1 MKNRFFLQM
10 ALFASVAIY
19 FFANFQKIVVPGPIF
34 DTLMTDFNSGAGVVA
49 GLGASFMYS
58 YAVVQLLA
66 GPLVDRYGPGR
77 LMLCGGLIL
86 CAGAAITPFTH
97 SIPFLYIGR
106 VMTSVGAGTIII
118 GLVVEIVRVYP
129 DSYTAMGVCL
139 MIGYFGGMAGGAP
152 YIRLVEW
159 AGWRMILA
167 AAAAI
172 MLLLYVSWVVLYRR
186 GGGLADAGQPKPEK
200 GEMPALGEY
209 LEVIRNPMNR
219 WLIVSNGMMFGVNF
233 VIQTVIGQKF
243 LQDFCMIGATA
254 AGAVIS
260 VFVAIAA
267 VAGLVQTWIN
277 RLCGDR
283 PILMIKITS
292 AAGLLAVAGLLLMV
306 FCGCRGIVPAAGAFF
321 LIALVTN
328 RTPVCTEVIRMLNPD
343 KIFGSSF
350 SLANA
355 ACFLLPGLIS
365 NAVGW
370 IMGCF
375 VPTEEAGRMVYGR
388 ETYLWILLMLT
399 AIEAAAF
406 LTSLPLRLPGTAAAA
421 AHAHTAAAA
430 DSPRGVPGRA

>member
-1 MKNRFFLQM
+1 MENRFFLRM
-10 ALFASVAIY
+10 ALFVSVAIY

-34 DTLMTDFNSGAGVVA
+34 DTLMTDFNSGAGIVA

-58 YAVVQLLA
+58 YAMVQLLA
-66 GPLVDRYGPGR
+66 GPLADRYGPGR

-86 CAGAAITPFTH
+86 CAGAAITPFAH
-97 SIPFLYIGR
+97 SVPFLYIGR
-106 VMTSVGAGTIII
+106 VLTSVGAGAIVI

-139 MIGYFGGMAGGAP
+139 MIGYFGAMAGGAP
-152 YIRLVEW
+152 YIRLVERF
-159 AGWRMILA
+159 GWRMTLA

-172 MLLLYVSWVVLYRR
+172 MLLLYVSWGVLYRR
-186 GGGLADAGQPKPEK
+186 GGGLSDAGCREPGK
-200 GEMPALGEY
+200 GKVLDLGEY
-209 LEVIRNPMNR
+209 LEVVRNPMNR
-219 WLIVSNGMMFGVNF
+219 WLIVSNGMMFGVYF

-243 LQDFCMIGATA
+243 LQDFCMVGATA

-283 PILMIKITS
+283 PVLMIQVSS
-292 AAGLLAVAGLLLMV
+292 ALGLFAVVGLVLMV
-306 FCGCRGIVPAAGAFF
+306 LCDCRSIVPAAGAFF
-321 LIALVTN
+321 LIALAAN
-328 RTPVCTEVIRMLNPD
+328 RTPVFTEVIRLFNPD
-343 KIFGSSF
+343 RIFGASF

-355 ACFLLPGLIS
+355 VCFLLPGFIS

-375 VPTEEAGRMVYGR
+375 VPAEEAGRLVYGR
-388 ETYLWILLMLT
+388 EPYLLILLMLT

-406 LTSLPLRLPGTAAAA
+406 ATSLPLRLPKAIARTAPAEASA
-421 AHAHTAAAA
+421 GG
-430 DSPRGVPGRA
+430 SGGVPGRA